1 MLLDITSESNKF
13 PRKLLKHGKSHVIW
27 SHVIQKKLTTPGSRE
42 ESEHYIF
49 SQITP
54 IPTTD
59 QYRDWFRDGPEMGQS
74 ESVK

>member
-1 MLLDITSESNKF
+1 MGNLVSLSFN
-13 PRKLLKHGKSHVIW
+13 
-27 SHVIQKKLTTPGSRE
+27 HVIQKKLTTPGSRE

-59 QYRDWFRDGPEMGQS
+59 QYRDWFWDGPEMGQS